1 MPVKDHAAYMRNWR
15 ARRRESTRAN
25 GADVVTTAAPFDLAA
40 LDLAT
45 ILAEPPADDPDVVTL
60 PVRLD
65 DGQFAALAALMRA
78 VEAHHGKRVKAPAAV
93 RVALE
98 VAHRAIVTD

>member
-15 ARRRESTRAN
+15 ARKRESA
-25 GADVVTTAAPFDLAA
+25 GADVAATGAPFAFQDVDLAA
-40 LDLAT
+40 

-65 DGQFAALAALMRA
+65 DGHFTHLAALMRA
-78 VEAHHGKRVKAPAAV
+78 IEACHGARVKAPAAV

-98 VAHRAIVTD
+98 VTHRAIVTD